1 MHLIF
6 EFISTGIKGKM
17 EINFDDS
24 FLEDREF
31 KIAHDYCLNAPYRYG
46 ESDNGDGIVTGMVHE
61 IPETEFVYKLFRKKL
76 MDKCSFLS
84 KMKLYRMYVNCFSPN
99 ENPYFHTD
107 GEGITFLYYVN
118 DQWDLQ
124 DGGETQFYVDGN
136 IYGITPVPNRLVMFH
151 GMIPHRA
158 TSFRYGHRFTIAIKY
173 APQ

>member
-1 MHLIF
+1 MN
-6 EFISTGIKGKM
+6 

-24 FLEDREF
+24 FLNDKEF
-31 KIAHDYCLNAPYRYG
+31 EIVTDYCFSAKYSYG

-76 MDKCSFLS
+76 LDKCPFLS
-84 KMKLYRMYVNCFSPN
+84 EMKLYRMYINCFAPC

-107 GEGITFLYYVN
+107 GKGLTFLYYIN
-118 DQWDLQ
+118 DDWNLQ

-136 IYGITPVPNRLVMFH
+136 IYGITPIPNRLVMFD

-158 TSFRYGHRFTIAIKY
+158 TSFRNRHRFTIAIKY
-173 APQ
+173 E

>member
-1 MHLIF
+1 M
-6 EFISTGIKGKM
+6 GIKGKM

-31 KIAHDYCLNAPYRYG
+31 KIVHDYCLNAPYRYG

>member
-1 MHLIF
+1 
-6 EFISTGIKGKM
+6 M

-84 KMKLYRMYVNCFSPN
+84 KMKLYRMYVNCFSSN

>member
-1 MHLIF
+1 
-6 EFISTGIKGKM
+6 M

-31 KIAHDYCLNAPYRYG
+31 KIVHDYCLNASYRYG

-76 MDKCSFLS
+76 MDKCPFLS
-84 KMKLYRMYVNCFSPN
+84 KMKLYRTYVNCFSPN

-118 DQWDLQ
+118 DQWDIQ

>member
-6 EFISTGIKGKM
+6 EFISTGIKEKM

-84 KMKLYRMYVNCFSPN
+84 KMKLYRTYVNCFSPN